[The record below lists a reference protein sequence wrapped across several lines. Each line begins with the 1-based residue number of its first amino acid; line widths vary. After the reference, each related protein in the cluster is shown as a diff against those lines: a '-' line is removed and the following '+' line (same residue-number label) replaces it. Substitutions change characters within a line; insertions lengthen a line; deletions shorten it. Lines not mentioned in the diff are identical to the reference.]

1 MPQKKTKQK
10 KKRRKKIRK
19 RDLLP
24 NILIKGMGN
33 GDKDATRKVD
43 MTLVAEDAPICYYDK
58 LPLWQAISFS
68 IYSIIMYCFFLVEN
82 VK

>member
-43 MTLVAEDAPICYYDK
+43 MTLVAEDAPICCYGK
-58 LPLWQAISFS
+58 LPL
-68 IYSIIMYCFFLVEN
+68 
-82 VK
+82 